1 MTTRTEER
9 SRNVRDFQ
17 ENANT
22 IADRVSEISQ
32 RAQRGLHEFRN
43 STSI

>member
-1 MTTRTEER
+1 MTTEER

-22 IADRVSEISQ
+22 ITSQ
-32 RAQRGLHEFRN
+32 EYAELEA
-43 STSI
+43 IE